1 MFPCRTMC
9 SLVGSPVLPPVT
21 LCYPLLPVLSCVTLC
36 YPLLPCVTLCYPV
49 FPCVTLCFAV
59 LPFVT
64 LSRLPCVTLC
74 FLPCFP
80 LSFASFS
87 SFLHKC
93 LWVPTE
99 SQGQLWRLTDIS
111 YPRLWRKI
119 SLLFLQVVPQGAD
132 PWDLLANGIAHR
144 QFPYVVQGVL
154 SSCPCRTRFWAWIT
168 QSSY

>member
-9 SLVGSPVLPPVT
+9 SLVGSPVLLTVT
-21 LCYPLLPVLSCVTLC
+21 LCYPVLPFITRAPLC

-49 FPCVTLCFAV
+49 FPCITLCFSV
-59 LPFVT
+59 
-64 LSRLPCVTLC
+64 
-74 FLPCFP
+74 LPCFP

-154 SSCPCRTRFWAWIT
+154 SSCPCRTRFWA
-168 QSSY
+168 